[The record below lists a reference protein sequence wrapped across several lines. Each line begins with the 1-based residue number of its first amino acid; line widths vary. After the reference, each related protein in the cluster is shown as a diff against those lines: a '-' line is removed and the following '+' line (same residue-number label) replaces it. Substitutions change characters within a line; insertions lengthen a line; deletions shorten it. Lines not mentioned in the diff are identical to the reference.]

1 MKSPNPILPGPCH
14 PVPIASRFRRYLAAI
29 GLLYFIHPVVLHGQV
44 IQRFTISAIADR
56 SIPQGT
62 NTGAIPFS
70 VTGTD
75 APQSGIRVSATSS
88 DARLVTANGLVI
100 APLRAGGWQLTVTP
114 TPTLSGQA
122 TITVAATDGQLSD
135 TEDFVLTVTPVTVN
149 TPPRISDLPN
159 LIVPQD
165 GTSGSISFGI
175 FDAETAASQLTLR
188 ISSDNTALISAT
200 AIAIGGAG
208 TNRTLTLTPTAGQTG
223 IATIKVTVSDGSS
236 TATDDFTVT
245 VNPYDFGDA
254 PDQPYPTLRGNSGA
268 AQRVQKGF
276 SLGTSIDA
284 EGNGQP
290 NATATGDGAD
300 DDGVSF
306 PSGFTPGQT
315 ATVIINMVTTTGFGG
330 RIDGWFDF
338 DGSGKFDEPTEHLVD
353 GSLLSG
359 NNTFTVAVPTGAKA
373 GTTYAR
379 FRLSQEGAVDAF
391 GPSNE
396 IGEVEDYQI
405 EVKSGAGLDFGDA
418 PDPTYPTTL
427 KNNGARHPVNPD
439 VFLGLRVDAEQDGQ
453 PNAGATGDDLNPT
466 NADDEDGVLFPNTL
480 VAGQSGLVGVRAS
493 TQGLLSAWIDFNGDG
508 DWADVGEPIFENLA
522 IAGGTNVLTFNVPSN
537 AKAGSAFSRFRFS
550 RSKIEGFVGPAVDGE
565 VEDHVV
571 RLEAPQESLDFG
583 DAPDP
588 TYPTTLKNNGARHR
602 LVQGIFLGATVDAE
616 TDGQPNA
623 GATGDD
629 VVPAA
634 VDDEDGVVFPSQAV
648 AGQSNPVLVR
658 ASTEGFLSA
667 WIDFNADGDWADP
680 GEAVFENITVATGT
694 NTLSFVAPAD
704 AKTGSTFTRFRFS
717 RTKIEGFV
725 GPSADGEVEDHPLRV
740 STPQSTLDF
749 GDAPDPTYPTT
760 LKNNGARHR
769 INPDIY
775 LGARVDAEADG
786 QPNSGASGDDI
797 APTGGLDDEDGV
809 ILDLPLVG
817 GQNGKVQVTASTQG
831 RLWAW
836 VDFNADGDWADA
848 GERIFNGLAIA
859 GGVNNLT
866 FPVPAEVKV
875 GPSFSRFRFTRTTI
889 ETYTGE
895 AADGEV
901 EDHPV
906 RLSAPEVSY
915 DFGDAPEETTS
926 YPTTM
931 ARNGARHQLEQG
943 FRLGEAE
950 DVEPDGQP
958 NPAATGDD
966 LNPVAGPD
974 DEDGVRFLTSLVAG
988 STARVEVTTT
998 ARGRLDAWIDFNA
1011 NGSWNDAGDKIFN
1024 AEQLGAGVNVLSFNV
1039 PASIRG
1045 GVSFARFRFSQQG
1058 GLAPDGFGGAGEV
1071 EDYPV
1076 RIDRQAPCELG
1087 CTGVDFWLTFPG
1099 NYAPDPANPVK
1110 PQLCIIGSAGTQV
1123 SIRIEALT
1131 YNNAVVIPAG
1141 GSINVNLPKE
1151 ADLGNANDV
1160 IENKGIHVTA
1170 TQPVTVHALSQVKYT
1185 SDGYTALS
1193 TEVLG
1198 NQYIILGYG
1207 NVHSAVPE
1215 LNGTQ
1220 FALVGTEDDT
1230 KVVIVPSE
1238 VTGTHDSG
1246 FPYLITLK
1254 AGQTYQLRN
1263 TNDAPRDLT
1272 GTLILSDKPIAA
1284 FGGHQVA
1291 NVRSQNSFFADYLVE
1306 QMLPV
1311 NRWGTEFFARPL
1323 ALPGAPG
1330 TRSNYT
1336 IRVLAAQ
1343 NNTRVW
1349 INGALITTLNLGEH
1363 VDRTLTGAAQITT
1376 DRPAQ
1381 MAQYATS
1388 SDVDGVV
1395 NSDPFMVLGQ
1405 QRNLFNRD
1413 LRFCTPSAGFL
1424 THHINVVVPTAA
1436 TATVQ
1441 LDGAAFPGAFA
1452 AIGASGYSHGT
1463 AQVAAGVHR
1472 VTAAQPAGVIVYGWN
1487 EYESYAWPACQFFGD
1502 TTPPELTCPQEQ
1514 ITLVAGPFQ
1523 SAAGVTPCVAAVPE
1537 LRSQVK
1543 ASDNCGFASTAAPV
1557 VTQDPPAGTLVRVGT
1572 HDITLSVADAQGN
1585 VGTCVVKLVVT
1596 DPNPD
1601 GPVTLVCP
1609 TNLVVACASSEGAIV
1624 NYEAIALKGCTPVP
1638 LQCNPPS
1645 GSLFPVGTTTV
1656 TCVLEDEDNSL
1667 SCTFNVTVR
1676 CGGRRIEVVVVT
1688 GDLPTLSWGDGGR
1701 LETAESLEGPWT
1713 VVEDAKPPY
1722 RVQARGHRGFFRIR
1736 ED

>member
-1 MKSPNPILPGPCH
+1 MNSPNPMPPG
-14 PVPIASRFRRYLAAI
+14 RRCRATVLGWPRQCLAAL
-29 GLLYFIHPVVLHGQV
+29 GFALFLQAFTANGQV
-44 IQRFTISAIADR
+44 IQRFAISDIADR
-56 SIPQGT
+56 TVAQGT
-62 NTGAIPFS
+62 NTGPIPFS

-75 APQSGIRVSATSS
+75 TPQSGIRVSATSS
-88 DARLVTANGLVI
+88 DTRLVTANGLAI
-100 APLRAGGWQLTVTP
+100 APVRAGGWQLTVTP
-114 TPTLSGQA
+114 TPTLSGQT
-122 TITVAATDGQLSD
+122 TITVSATDGQRSD
-135 TEDFVLTVTPVTVN
+135 TETFVLTVTAVTVN
-149 TPPRISDLPN
+149 TAPRISDIPN
-159 LIVPQD
+159 QVIPQE
-165 GTSGSISFGI
+165 GTSGPIPFRI
-175 FDAETAASQLTLR
+175 DDAETSAGQLTLR
-188 ISSDNTALISAT
+188 VSSDNSALISST
-200 AIAIGGAG
+200 AIAISGSGAD
-208 TNRTLTLTPTAGQTG
+208 RTIALTPTAGQSG
-223 IATIKVTVSDGSS
+223 VAIIKVTVSDGQATSS
-236 TATDDFTVT
+236 DDFTVT

-254 PDQPYPTLRGNSGA
+254 PDQPYPTLRSNSGA
-268 AQRVQKGF
+268 AQRIQKGF
-276 SLGTSIDA
+276 SLGTAIDA
-284 EGNGQP
+284 EANGQP
-290 NATATGDGAD
+290 NTTATGDGAD
-300 DDGVSF
+300 EDGVSF

-315 ATVIINMVTTTGFGG
+315 ATVVINLVTTTGFGG

-338 DGSGKFDEPTEHLVD
+338 DANGKFDEPAEHLVD

-359 NNTFTVAVPTGAKA
+359 NNTFTFAVPSGAKA
-373 GTTYAR
+373 GTTFAR
-379 FRLSQEGAVDAF
+379 FRLSQEGGVDAF

-396 IGEVEDYQI
+396 AGEVEDYQI
-405 EVKSGAGLDFGDA
+405 EVKSGGGLDFGDA

-439 VFLGLRVDAEQDGQ
+439 VFLGQRIDAEQDGQ

-466 NADDEDGVLFPNTL
+466 NADDEDGVVFPSAL
-480 VAGQSGLVGVRAS
+480 IVGQSATVAVRAS
-493 TQGLLSAWIDFNGDG
+493 TQGFLSAWIDFNADG
-508 DWADVGEPIFENLA
+508 DWADAGEAIFENTGVV
-522 IAGGTNVLTFNVPSN
+522 GGTNTLTFLVPS
-537 AKAGSAFSRFRFS
+537 ATKAGSTFSRFRFS
-550 RSKIEGFVGPAVDGE
+550 RTKIEGFIGAAVDGE

-571 RLEAPQESLDFG
+571 RIEAPQESFDFG

-602 LVQGIFLGATVDAE
+602 IVQGVFLGAVVDPE

-629 VVPAA
+629 AVPAA
-634 VDDEDGVVFPSQAV
+634 VDDEDGVEFPSQAV

-667 WIDFNADGDWADP
+667 WIDFNADGDWADA
-680 GEAVFENITVATGT
+680 GEAIFENITVVGGT
-694 NTLSFVAPAD
+694 NTLSFVAPATS
-704 AKTGSTFTRFRFS
+704 KTGPTFTRFRFS

-769 INPDIY
+769 INPDVF
-775 LGARVDAEADG
+775 LGVRVDAEPDG
-786 QPNSGASGDDI
+786 QPNAGASGDDGS
-797 APTGGLDDEDGV
+797 PTNGLDDEDGV
-809 ILDLPLVG
+809 LFDLPLAG

-836 VDFNADGDWADA
+836 VDFNADGDWVDA
-848 GERIFNGLAIA
+848 GERIFNGLVIV

-866 FPVPAEVKV
+866 FPVPAEVKA

-889 ETYTGE
+889 ESYTGE

-906 RLSAPEVSY
+906 RLSAPEVNY

-926 YPTTM
+926 YPTTL

-950 DVEPDGQP
+950 DVESDGQP

-966 LNPVAGPD
+966 INPAAGPD
-974 DEDGVRFLTSLVAG
+974 DEDGVRFLTAITAG
-988 STARVEVTTT
+988 SVARIEVTTT
-998 ARGRLDAWIDFNA
+998 ARGRLDAWVDFNA
-1011 NGSWNDAGDKIFN
+1011 NGSWNDAGEKIFN
-1024 AEQLGAGVNVLSFNV
+1024 AEQLGAGLNTLSFNV

-1058 GLAPDGFGGAGEV
+1058 GLAPEGFGGAGEV

-1076 RIDRQAPCELG
+1076 RIDRTAPCELG

-1110 PQLCIIGSAGTQV
+1110 PQLCIIGPPGTQV
-1123 SIRIEALT
+1123 SIRIAALT
-1131 YNNAVVIPAG
+1131 YNNAVVIPAA
-1141 GSINVNLPKE
+1141 GSINVNLPKD
-1151 ADLGNANDV
+1151 ADLGDSNDL
-1160 IENKGIHVTA
+1160 IEDKGVHVTA

-1185 SDGYTALS
+1185 SDGFTALS

-1198 NQYIILGYG
+1198 NQYIVLGYG
-1207 NVHSAVPE
+1207 NVHSGVPE

-1220 FALVGTEDDT
+1220 FALVATEDDT

-1246 FPYLITLK
+1246 FPYLINLK

-1323 ALPGAPG
+1323 AIPGAPG

-1336 IRVLAAQ
+1336 IRVLASQ

-1349 INGALITTLNLGEH
+1349 INGVLITTLNLGEY
-1363 VDRTLTGAAQITT
+1363 VDRTLAGAAQIIT

-1381 MAQYATS
+1381 MAQYAAS

-1395 NSDPFMVLGQ
+1395 NADPFMVLGQ

-1413 LRFCTPSAGFL
+1413 LRFCTASGGFL
-1424 THHINVVVPTAA
+1424 THHINVIVPTAA
-1436 TATVQ
+1436 VGTVQ
-1441 LDGAAFPGAFA
+1441 LDGAAFPGGFA

-1523 SAAGVTPCVAAVPE
+1523 SPAGVTPCVAAVPE

-1543 ASDNCGFASTAAPV
+1543 ATDNCGFASTAAPV

-1596 DPNPD
+1596 DPNPE

-1609 TNLVVACASSEGAIV
+1609 TNLVVACASSDGAIV

-1638 LQCNPPS
+1638 LQCNPPP

-1676 CGGRRIEVVVVT
+1676 CGGRRIEVAIT

-1701 LETAESLEGPWT
+1701 LETAESLSGPWT

-1722 RVQARGHRGFFRIR
+1722 RIQARGNRGFFRIR